1 MEIYKDLNSS
11 EKQQFAN
18 LLNSQSKNKIE
29 EGKIFEATVTKI
41 SPKYCWVYLDGLKS
55 EPAIDIN
62 EIKEMNIFDQIKEG
76 SKIKI
81 VVENLESKSGE
92 IIVSASKAKKIEGWN
107 KLLEK
112 YEKNEVI
119 KIKIKS
125 KIKGGYVCEESET
138 KHLLF
143 MPASQLSNRP
153 TKESFNVINTEMD
166 VKIIQADRKRAN
178 LCCSRRELIT
188 ENKKGDKIK
197 IFDKYNVGD
206 RVDDAIIKSIT
217 DWGLFFEINGEIDA
231 LCHSS
236 CCSYQRIENLND
248 MFEVGQKIPVE
259 VISIDDK
266 KLQIGVSIKAL
277 LKNPFDNI
285 DNYKVGNI
293 YKVTVKKILAYGV
306 FCELEDS
313 LIALLHQSEISW
325 TEKNPFPKN
334 YFKLDQKIDAQIL
347 SIDKETQRV
356 SISYKLTQENPYE
369 TVSKTFSKDDPI
381 DVTVSDKNDSGL
393 FVKLPGVGLDA
404 YLHQNQLSWSGNGKD
419 QMDKINKGEK
429 IKVKIVDI
437 SVENRK
443 ILVSKKALEQDPMNF
458 WSQKKVDDILTTKVI
473 SVDKR
478 GLIVK
483 PEGSDF
489 EVFIKKNQIAIQ
501 SEDAR
506 SERFTVSDRVDAAVT
521 EISMEKR
528 KVSLSIKRV
537 EEINNEIAIKNYSDL
552 SSGKSLPF
560 ANLSE
565 KLDNKDKKDKD
576 K

>member
-1 MEIYKDLNSS
+1 MEIYKDLNSNAS
-11 EKQQFAN
+11 KEFAN

-41 SPKYCWVYLDGLKS
+41 SQKYCWVYLEGLKS

-62 EIKEMNIFDQIKEG
+62 EIKEIDLIDKIKEG
-76 SKIKI
+76 SKLKI
-81 VVENLESKSGE
+81 VVENLESKNGE
-92 IIVSASKAKKIEGWN
+92 IIVSASKAKKIEGWEILLQKFEEN
-107 KLLEK
+107 KSIK
-112 YEKNEVI
+112 VKVKN
-119 KIKIKS
+119 
-125 KIKGGYVCEESET
+125 KIKGGFVCEEVET

-153 TKESFNVINTEMD
+153 TKDNSNVINSELE

-178 LCCSRRELIT
+178 LCCSRRELIS

-197 IFDKYNVGD
+197 IFEKYNVGD
-206 RVDDAIIKSIT
+206 KVEDAVIKSIT
-217 DWGLFFEINGEIDA
+217 DWGLFFEINGELDA

-248 MFEVGQKIPVE
+248 IFEIGQKIPVE
-259 VISIDDK
+259 VISKDEK

-285 DNYKVGNI
+285 HKYKIGEI
-293 YKVTVKKILAYGV
+293 YPVSVKKIQAYGV

-325 TEKNPFPKN
+325 TEKNPFPKS
-334 YFKLDQKIDAQIL
+334 YFKIGQEINVKII
-347 SIDKETQRV
+347 SIDKDNQRV
-356 SISYKLTQENPYE
+356 SVSYKETLDNPYE
-369 TVSKTFSKDDPI
+369 KISKMSKDEEI
-381 DVTVSDKNDSGL
+381 EVIVSDKNDNGI
-393 FVKLPGVGLDA
+393 FVKFPNLDVDG
-404 YLHQNQLSWSGNGKD
+404 YLHQNQLSWTGNYKEHL
-419 QMDKINKGEK
+419 DKYKKGDK
-429 IKVKIVDI
+429 LKVKIVDV
-437 SVENRK
+437 STENRK
-443 ILVSKKALEQDPMNF
+443 ILVSKKALEKDPMDF
-458 WSQKKVDDILTTKVI
+458 WSNKKIDDIVTTKVI
-473 SVDKR
+473 SVDKK
-478 GLIVK
+478 GLTVK
-483 PEGSDF
+483 PEGSEI

-501 SEDAR
+501 NEDAR
-506 SERFTVSDRVDAAVT
+506 SERFTVSDRVDAAIT
-521 EISMEKR
+521 SLSIEKR
-528 KVSLSIKRV
+528 QVSLSIKRV

-565 KLDNKDKKDKD
+565 KLDKKEK

>member
-1 MEIYKDLNSS
+1 MEIFKDLNSNANK
-11 EKQQFAN
+11 EFAN

-29 EGKIFEATVTKI
+29 EGKIYEAIVTKI
-41 SPKYCWVYLDGLKS
+41 SPKYCWVYLDQLKS

-62 EIKEMNIFDQIKEG
+62 EIKEINLFDKIKEG

-92 IIVSASKAKKIEGWN
+92 IIVSASKAKKIEGWET
-107 KLLEK
+107 LLKK
-112 YEKNEVI
+112 YENNEII
-119 KIKIKS
+119 KIKIKN
-125 KIKGGYVCEESET
+125 KIKGGYVCEETET

-153 TKESFNVINTEMD
+153 TKETNNVINSEMD

-178 LCCSRRELIT
+178 LCCSRRELIS
-188 ENKKGDKIK
+188 ENKKGDKQK
-197 IFDKYNVGD
+197 IFEKYNIGD
-206 RVDDAIIKSIT
+206 RINDAVVKSIT

-248 MFEVGQKIPVE
+248 MFEVGQKIPIE
-259 VISIDDK
+259 VISKDEK
-266 KLQIGVSIKAL
+266 KMQIGVSIKAL

-285 DNYKVGNI
+285 QNYKVGEN
-293 YKVTVKKILAYGV
+293 YTVTVKKILAYGI

-334 YFKLDQKIDAQIL
+334 YFKIGQKITVQII
-347 SIDKETQRV
+347 SIDKDAQRV
-356 SISYKLTQENPYE
+356 SVSYKLTQENPYE
-369 TVSKTFSKDDPI
+369 KVNTKFGKDSEIEVSIKEKNENGLIVTLP
-381 DVTVSDKNDSGL
+381 DVE
-393 FVKLPGVGLDA
+393 LDA
-404 YLHQNQLSWSGNGKD
+404 FLHQNQLSWSGNSKD
-419 QMDKINKGEK
+419 QLEKLKKGEK

-437 SVENRK
+437 SVEERK
-443 ILVSKKALEQDPMNF
+443 ILVSKKALEKDPMEF
-458 WSQKKVDDILTTKVI
+458 WASKKIDDILTTKVI
-473 SVDKR
+473 SVDKK
-478 GLIVK
+478 GLLVK
-483 PEGSDF
+483 PEGSES

-501 SEDAR
+501 NEDAR
-506 SERFTVSDRVDAAVT
+506 SERFTVSDRVDAAII
-521 EISMEKR
+521 ELSLEKR
-528 KVSLSIKRV
+528 KVGLSIKRV
-537 EEINNEIAIKNYSDL
+537 EEINNEIALKNYSDL

-565 KLDNKDKKDKD
+565 KLDKKDKK
-576 K
+576 